1 LNFENDWKKIEKNHY
16 INWRQ
21 TRQEHKNYVQQV
33 ASFKKTSLDQ
43 SHAARITLLQEQYEK
58 NPNEKIKKMRASQI
72 ASANYDY
79 NKRLQEIEI
88 KAERADIITNHLI
101 NGILIVKEEA

>member
-1 LNFENDWKKIEKNHY
+1 
-16 INWRQ
+16 
-21 TRQEHKNYVQQV
+21 
-33 ASFKKTSLDQ
+33 
-43 SHAARITLLQEQYEK
+43 LQEQYEK

>member
-1 LNFENDWKKIEKNHY
+1 
-16 INWRQ
+16 
-21 TRQEHKNYVQQV
+21 
-33 ASFKKTSLDQ
+33 
-43 SHAARITLLQEQYEK
+43 
-58 NPNEKIKKMRASQI
+58 MRASQI